1 MKLKTRLI
9 IAFLITMFLPAIL
22 FGVSGWNIIQYQSKS
37 IQMEYGLGIDTYGIL
52 SNPLQILNKLTRG
65 TYNKIYLT
73 ATETP
78 EKFESLDFIKELDE
92 DLKGSYSYIILRKG
106 EDIIYRGSEKDSNLK
121 KYLPKF
127 GEFDTDIEGG
137 FYIDA
142 NNPVLLKQQDFY
154 FEDRSEGSI
163 FIVTDVR
170 NLIPQIKT
178 SFVQLLLAYIIV
190 TLLTALVVVYW
201 IYLSIIKPLNVL
213 RIATSEITKG
223 NLNFSIEADPKDEIG
238 QLSIDF
244 EEMRIRIKELLELR
258 LENETKTKE
267 LVGNITHDL
276 KTPITAIKGYSEGIM
291 DGVAD
296 TPEKQKK
303 YIETIYNKTNS
314 MSALVDELLLYS
326 KIENNKVE
334 YYFTKL
340 NLDNFF
346 SDCIEE
352 VSLDLELKNISIFYE
367 NKTDRPIY
375 VLADPEQLKKVV
387 NNIIMNS
394 VKYITNKKGLI
405 NIEVVDDNEY
415 IQICISDNGIGI
427 PAKDLPYIFERFYR
441 SDESRN
447 TTKGGS
453 GLGLSIAKK
462 IVKDQN
468 GEIWARA
475 QEGKGTSIYIK
486 FRKYEESDDK
496 KNTNYRR

>member
-22 FGVSGWNIIQYQSKS
+22 FGISGWRIVQYQSKS
-37 IQMEYGLGIDTYGIL
+37 IQEEYGLSIDIYGIL
-52 SNPLQILNKLTRG
+52 SNPLQVLNKLTRG

-73 ATETP
+73 AREAP
-78 EKFESLDFIKELDE
+78 EKFENLDFIKELDE
-92 DLKGSYSYIILRKG
+92 DLKSRYSYVILRKG
-106 EDIIYRGSEKDSNLK
+106 EDIIYKGDEKDGNLK
-121 KYLPKF
+121 KYLPRF

-142 NNPVLLKQQDFY
+142 NTPVLLKQQDFY
-154 FEDRSEGSI
+154 FEDGSEGSI
-163 FIVTDVR
+163 FIITDAR
-170 NLIPQIKT
+170 NLIPQIKS
-178 SFVQLLLAYIIV
+178 SFVQLLLAYMNV
-190 TLLTALVVVYW
+190 TLLTAIVIVYW

-223 NLNFSIEADPKDEIG
+223 NLNFSIEGDFKDEIG

-258 LENETKTKE
+258 LESEIKTKE

-296 TPEKQKK
+296 TPEKQRK
-303 YIETIYNKTNS
+303 YIETIYNKANT
-314 MSALVDELLLYS
+314 MSILVDELLLYS
-326 KIENNKVE
+326 KIENNKIE
-334 YYFTKL
+334 YHFTKL
-340 NLDNFF
+340 NIDDFF

-352 VSLDLELKNISIFYE
+352 VSLDLELKNIDISYE
-367 NKTDRPIY
+367 NKADKSIY
-375 VLADPEQLKKVV
+375 ILADPQQLKKVTS
-387 NNIIMNS
+387 NIIMNS
-394 VKYITNKKGLI
+394 IKYITNKKGFI
-405 NIEVVDDNEY
+405 NIESVDDNEH

-427 PAKDLPYIFERFYR
+427 PSKDLPYIFERFYR

-462 IVKDQN
+462 IVEDQN
-468 GEIWARA
+468 GEIWATS
-475 QEGKGTSIYIK
+475 QEGKGSSIYIR
-486 FRKYEESDDK
+486 FRKYEVS
-496 KNTNYRR
+496 

>member
-22 FGVSGWNIIQYQSKS
+22 FGVSGWRIIQYQSES
-37 IQMEYGLGIDTYGIL
+37 IQEEYGLSIDTYGIL
-52 SNPLQILNKLTRG
+52 SNPLQVLNKLTRG
-65 TYNKIYLT
+65 TYNKIFLT
-73 ATETP
+73 ARETP

-92 DLKGSYSYIILRKG
+92 DLKSSYSYIILRKG
-106 EDIIYRGSEKDSNLK
+106 EDVIYRGSEKDSDLK

-142 NNPVLLKQQDFY
+142 NTPVLLKQQDFY
-154 FEDRSEGSI
+154 FKDGSEGSI
-163 FIVTDVR
+163 FIITDAR
-170 NLIPQIKT
+170 NLIPQIKS
-178 SFVQLLLAYIIV
+178 SFIQLLFAYMVV
-190 TLLTALVVVYW
+190 TLLTAVVVVYW
-201 IYLSIIKPLNVL
+201 IYLSIIKPLNIL

-223 NLNFSIEADPKDEIG
+223 NLNFSIEGDFKDEIG
-238 QLSIDF
+238 QLSVDF

-258 LENETKTKE
+258 LENEVKTKE

-296 TPEKQKK
+296 TPDKQRK
-303 YIETIYNKTNS
+303 YIETIYNKANT
-314 MSALVDELLLYS
+314 MSTLVDELLLYS
-326 KIENNKVE
+326 KIENNKIE
-334 YYFTKL
+334 YHHTKL
-340 NLDNFF
+340 NIDDFF

-352 VSLDLELKNISIFYE
+352 VSLDLELKNISISYE
-367 NKTDRPIY
+367 NKIDKSIY
-375 VLADPEQLKKVV
+375 ILADPEQLKKVT

-394 VKYITNKKGLI
+394 VKYITNKKGII
-405 NIEVVDDNEY
+405 NIESIDDNEH

-427 PAKDLPYIFERFYR
+427 SVEDLPYVFERFYR

-462 IVKDQN
+462 IVEDHD

-475 QEGKGTSIYIK
+475 QEGKGTCIYIR
-486 FRKYEESDDK
+486 FRKYEVA
-496 KNTNYRR
+496 